1 MNKTT
6 LTRRLLLATALA
18 WGLAGCATT
27 DKPASLADTLAR
39 TPQLSTLNSLV
50 EKAGLKD
57 TLNTAAYTVF
67 APNNEAFKAL
77 PAKTLEELASNPA
90 RLKDVL
96 SYHVVAGKLA
106 AADIKGPVK
115 SLQGSNL
122 PLARAG
128 QYVTLEDAMVVQAD
142 VAATNGVVHVI
153 DRVLLPPVRR

>member
-1 MNKTT
+1 MNKPT

-39 TPQLSTLNSLV
+39 NPQLSTLNSLV

-57 TLNTAAYTVF
+57 TLNTATYTVF
-67 APNNEAFKAL
+67 APNNDAFKAL
-77 PAKTLEELASNPA
+77 SAKTLEELANPA

-96 SYHVVAGKLA
+96 TYHVVAGKLA

-115 SLQGSNL
+115 SVQGTSL

-128 QYVTLEDAMVVQAD
+128 QFITLEDAMVIQAD
-142 VAATNGVVHVI
+142 VAATNGVVHVV

>member
-1 MNKTT
+1 MNKPT

-39 TPQLSTLNSLV
+39 NPQLSTLNSLV

-57 TLNTAAYTVF
+57 TLNTASYTVF
-67 APNNEAFKAL
+67 APTNDAFKAL
-77 PAKTLEELASNPA
+77 PAKALEELANPA

-96 SYHVVAGKLA
+96 TYHVVAGKLA

-115 SLQGSNL
+115 SVQGTNL

-128 QYVTLEDAMVVQAD
+128 QFITLEDAMVMQAD
-142 VAATNGVVHVI
+142 VAATNGVVHVV

>member
-6 LTRRLLLATALA
+6 LTRRMLLATALA

-27 DKPASLADTLAR
+27 DKPASLTDTLAR
-39 TPQLSTLNSLV
+39 NPQLSTLNSLV

-57 TLNTAAYTVF
+57 TLNTATYTVF
-67 APNNEAFKAL
+67 APNNDAFKAV

-96 SYHVVAGKLA
+96 TFHVVAGKLA

-115 SLQGSNL
+115 SVQGTNL

-128 QYVTLEDAMVVQAD
+128 QFITLEDAMVVQAD
-142 VAATNGVVHVI
+142 ISATNGVVHVI